1 MVYNYFETMNIRS
14 LSAKVLPG
22 VAAGVFLLIALS
34 AFIFTYRNPASIDFP
49 AFTGIQEEN
58 KVLFYLNFYIPFC
71 LVTLSLYGC
80 LFCSHPYLRSIL
92 FIAAFVFSGLAG
104 YILDDLF
111 TIKFNLYAACIIIN
125 AAVFYPSKSL
135 LINGMSILLYTTLLF
150 RPSFLGA
157 GSGDFVFDWEPQF
170 FQLFMII
177 VLLSGLASLI
187 AYIRFLSDRNL
198 GSEDTVKHLNSIITQ
213 LTVFN
218 HRLQEYAKASGEEA
232 IKTDRL
238 RFTRDL
244 HDKCGYV
251 FTIIITLAEAA
262 LSYGVPVPEKVD
274 LALQRIRKQARE
286 GLQQT
291 RETLYMIRDMEEPW
305 AGSIDAIYQ
314 MKSIFEEVTGIK
326 VDIEIGNIRQT
337 YGRTINKILARILQ
351 EAFTNSIR
359 HGKASYII
367 IHFWEFPEE
376 LTMTV
381 TDNGIGTQ
389 TVVKRIGLA
398 GMEERLAVVGG
409 NLEAYSPEDGGFRIR
424 VRIPFAANEK
434 EEEETTMKAVALNG

>member
-1 MVYNYFETMNIRS
+1 MLYNYFETMNIRG
-14 LSAKVLPG
+14 LSDKFLPA
-22 VAAGVFLLIALS
+22 VTAGIFLLIALS
-34 AFIFTYRNPASIDFP
+34 AFVFTYRNPASIDFP
-49 AFTGIQEEN
+49 AFTGIREEN
-58 KVLFYLNFYIPFC
+58 KVLFYLNFYISFF
-71 LVTLSLYGC
+71 LAALSLYGC
-80 LFCSHPYLRSIL
+80 LFCSRPYLRSVL
-92 FIAAFVFSGLAG
+92 FATAFVFSSLAG
-104 YILDDLF
+104 YILNDLF

-125 AAVFYPSKSL
+125 AAVFHPPKSL
-135 LINGMSILLYTTLLF
+135 LINGISILLYAVLLF
-150 RPSFLGA
+150 HPSFLGA
-157 GSGDFVFDWEPQF
+157 GSRGFVFDRDPQF
-170 FQLFMII
+170 FQLFMFII
-177 VLLSGLASLI
+177 LLGGLSSLI

-198 GSEDTVKHLNSIITQ
+198 GSEDTVKHLNAIMTQ

-218 HRLQEYAKASGEEA
+218 QRLQEYAKASGEEA
-232 IKTDRL
+232 VKTDRL

-274 LALQRIRKQARE
+274 LALRRIRKQARD

-326 VDIEIGNIRQT
+326 VDIEIGNIRQS
-337 YGRTINKILARILQ
+337 YGRTINKVLARILQ

-359 HGKASYII
+359 HGKASYIL
-367 IHFWEFPEE
+367 IHFWEFSKE

-398 GMEERLAVVGG
+398 GMEERLAAVGG

-434 EEEETTMKAVALNG
+434 EEKENTMEAVALNG